1 MCVHMLFA
9 SFGACRCGKCLFPM
23 GRKGWVGRQVAR
35 NCLSPTF
42 AMEVFSWQFT
52 DQCLFFQHDR
62 ESCGP
67 FTEGV

>member
-1 MCVHMLFA
+1 MWEMPFSHGQDGV
-9 SFGACRCGKCLFPM
+9 
-23 GRKGWVGRQVAR
+23 GWDT
-35 NCLSPTF
+35 NCKNYLSPTF

-52 DQCLFFQHDR
+52 DQCLFFQHDW